1 VAKISPR
8 SATNA
13 KSNRGGRR
21 KGSGAPPS
29 TIKGV
34 LATLPERY
42 KAAFLRS
49 AQNAIEVM
57 IKSILRGE
65 KVTHVKTKTPTAV
78 TPVEA
83 LERSPNEA
91 YEICSPRSGRGGS
104 RRGSGRKP
112 FTLEGICSRYPQR
125 AQRLRRDV
133 MRLALEEVSR
143 RFGIRTQQLRVK
155 RKLASQRGGK
165 RVPGPGKKL
174 GRSRGT
180 YNPSNVPAYLRTLR
194 TELGIRELSDMRVAL
209 PMAELNKLLSTPG
222 LANKSLQR
230 KARGSPDT
238 DARLTVVAGCKL
250 VGINDYKISPH
261 AYPLQNNKAAA
272 WRTTQSFLR
281 RHAAKITERQR
292 QLSKLS
298 ETDRLASIEKAQKQ
312 LRNNSKTA
320 IATN

>member
-1 VAKISPR
+1 VAKSSPR

-49 AQNAIEVM
+49 TQNATEVM

-83 LERSPNEA
+83 LERSPNEV

-143 RFGIRTQQLRVK
+143 RFGVRTQQLRVK
-155 RKLASQRGGK
+155 RKLASQRDAK

-174 GRSRGT
+174 GRPRGT

-209 PMAELNKLLSTPG
+209 PMAELNKLLSTSG
-222 LANKSLQR
+222 LTTNCSQR
-230 KARGSPDT
+230 KASGAPPKWSAAQMNNAIALYESVGSWS
-238 DARLTVVAGCKL
+238 LVAKKL
-250 VGINDYKISPH
+250 NPAEWEKDQKGV
-261 AYPLQNNKAAA
+261 
-272 WRTTQSFLR
+272 
-281 RHAAKITERQR
+281 
-292 QLSKLS
+292 
-298 ETDRLASIEKAQKQ
+298 TDRLRLAVTYYREN
-312 LRNNSKTA
+312 RRRREN
-320 IATN
+320 